1 MGSEEP
7 HSPPARPLSAALPTV
22 VGGLA
27 VVIVAVTVAGIIRIL
42 TVPADGE
49 VEVKMWVSV
58 VALLV
63 GLTMAAVV
71 VTCAAVLGQGRYPEA
86 TDTTANRWPP
96 PPPLAPGEN
105 PAVDYVADDGASL

>member
-1 MGSEEP
+1 
-7 HSPPARPLSAALPTV
+7 LSVALPAV

-42 TVPADGE
+42 TIPADGE
-49 VEVKMWVSV
+49 VEIKMWVSV

-71 VTCAAVLGQGRYPEA
+71 VTCAAVLRQGGRREA
-86 TDTTANRWPP
+86 MASQADRWPP
-96 PPPLAPGEN
+96 PPPPAAGEV
-105 PAVDYVADDGASL
+105 PAIDYVANDGASL